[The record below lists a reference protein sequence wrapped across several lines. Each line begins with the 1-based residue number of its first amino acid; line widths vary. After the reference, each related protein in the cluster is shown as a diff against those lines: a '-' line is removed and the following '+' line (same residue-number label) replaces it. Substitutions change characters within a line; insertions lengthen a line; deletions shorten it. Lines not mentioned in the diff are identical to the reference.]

1 MLFADEPTI
10 PFIPELKYCPCCNAR
25 LTVQKTREKEAFTLH
40 IGGFQTCE
48 TVLHCESCGHFS
60 NYGSEEL
67 LDIVP
72 KGSQYGYDV
81 MVYIGK
87 AMFLRHRCNHEIAA
101 ELATRN
107 IPISSG
113 EIDYL
118 AKKFIV
124 YLAIAHSRNAE
135 KIKTAMELN
144 GGFILHLDSTR
155 TCNEKYSHKFWRN

>member
-1 MLFADEPTI
+1 MFSFDYNHRLRDQALLENLGPNDLDYECKHEPS
-10 PFIPELKYCPCCNAR
+10 PHPGPRYSHNNLDVY
-25 LTVQKTREKEAFTLH
+25 RE
-40 IGGFQTCE
+40 
-48 TVLHCESCGHFS
+48 VLDVFEWRFYPLE

-81 MVYIGK
+81 IVYIGK
-87 AMFLRHRCNHEIAA
+87 AMLKRHRCNHEIAA

-124 YLAIAHSRNAE
+124 YLAIAHSRNAR
-135 KIKTAMELN
+135 KSKRQWN
-144 GGFILHLDSTR
+144 
-155 TCNEKYSHKFWRN
+155 